1 MWAFHPPPPMGGWLG
16 LGNWL
21 GAGMAKGTA
30 LPWEQHGVALGGN
43 RQEAATA

>member
-1 MWAFHPPPPMGGWLG
+1 MGGWLG

-30 LPWEQHGVALGGN
+30 LPQGEQGVGISGS
-43 RQEAATA
+43 RQEAATAWVNLEVT